1 MVTSVEA
8 RSMRRSG
15 VASLEEAV
23 RSLAVAPSGWLYA
36 MPAGGQL
43 LRIDLS
49 TMKVSW
55 SSEPAFNGFEI
66 LHAG

>member
-15 VASLEEAV
+15 VASLGEAV

-43 LRIDLS
+43 LRIDPS

>member
-1 MVTSVEA
+1 
-8 RSMRRSG
+8 
-15 VASLEEAV
+15 
-23 RSLAVAPSGWLYA
+23 